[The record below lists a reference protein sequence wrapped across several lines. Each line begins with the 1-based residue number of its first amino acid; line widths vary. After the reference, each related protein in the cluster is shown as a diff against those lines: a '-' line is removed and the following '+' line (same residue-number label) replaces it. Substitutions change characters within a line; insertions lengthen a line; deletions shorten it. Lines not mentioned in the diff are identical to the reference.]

1 MIHASGE
8 CTALAV
14 STDATT
20 HLLFTSF
27 VHEGSQSDES
37 WLKANGAKTARLRQR
52 KQQECTEA
60 QRFEL

>member
-8 CTALAV
+8 CTALAA

-20 HLLFTSF
+20 HLLFTF

-37 WLKANGAKTARLRQR
+37 WLKVNGAKTARLRQR
-52 KQQECTEA
+52 KQ
-60 QRFEL
+60 

>member
-8 CTALAV
+8 CTALAA

-37 WLKANGAKTARLRQR
+37 WLKVNEAKTARKAL
-52 KQQECTEA
+52 KPSVLSCESSKA
-60 QRFEL
+60 